1 MPGFIPYFPKK
12 LYDNQMALILSI
24 GWLPITIVAYSFHA
38 FAVILD
44 KFLLAQR
51 VQKPSTYVFWVGVF
65 GLGALIFAPID
76 FFVPAPSVI
85 TDAFVSGVAFTF
97 ALFFFYIAIQ
107 AGEASRVAPVVGAL
121 SPLFVFVLSRGIL
134 GETLSRN
141 ELIAFAILI
150 LGSVLIS
157 LTHKK
162 DGSGI
167 NNHDL
172 KNILWLVAASFLFGI
187 TYVYEKAVFNETSF
201 LNGFIWTRIGGFVG
215 VLPFLVLSRTRD
227 SIFDAPRL
235 AERTTV
241 WAFLVNKV
249 FGALGFLL
257 VSLAISIAP
266 SVSLVNAM
274 QGIEYALVFVT
285 ALLISKFRPS
295 FLEEEV
301 TLRIV
306 LEKTFAILLIGV
318 AFAILAFQ

>member
-1 MPGFIPYFPKK
+1 
-12 LYDNQMALILSI
+12 MALILSI
-24 GWLPITIVAYSFHA
+24 GWLPITVVAYSFHT

-65 GLGALIFAPID
+65 GLGALILAPFD
-76 FFVPAPSVI
+76 FFIPATSVI
-85 TDAFVSGVAFTF
+85 TNAFISGVAFTF

-121 SPLFVFVLSRGIL
+121 SPIFVFLLSRGIL
-134 GETLSRN
+134 GETLSRS
-141 ELIAFAILI
+141 EFVAFLV
-150 LGSVLIS
+150 LVVGSILIS

-162 DGSGI
+162 DGTRM

-172 KNILWLVAASFLFGI
+172 RNMLWLVAASFLFGI

-215 VLPFLVLSRTRD
+215 VLPFLVWSRSRE
-227 SIFDAPRL
+227 SIFEAPRM
-235 AERTTV
+235 AEWTTV
-241 WAFLVNKV
+241 GAFLVNKV

-257 VSLAISIAP
+257 VSFAISIAP

-274 QGIEYALVFVT
+274 QGVEYALIFLV
-285 ALLISKFRPS
+285 ALLVSKFRPA
-295 FLEEEV
+295 FLEEEI
-301 TLRIV
+301 TPLIV
-306 LEKTFAILLIGV
+306 LEKTFAILLIGSALAFL
-318 AFAILAFQ
+318 AFA

>member
-1 MPGFIPYFPKK
+1 
-12 LYDNQMALILSI
+12 MALILSI

-76 FFVPAPSVI
+76 FFVPASSVI
-85 TDAFVSGVAFTF
+85 TNAFISGIAFTF
-97 ALFFFYIAIQ
+97 ALFFFYIVIQ
-107 AGEASRVAPVVGAL
+107 AGEASRVAPVVGAF
-121 SPLFVFVLSRGIL
+121 SPIFVFLLSRGIL
-134 GETLSRN
+134 GETLSRG
-141 ELIAFAILI
+141 ELTAFIVLV

-167 NNHDL
+167 NNHDF
-172 KNILWLVAASFLFGI
+172 KNILWLVAASFLFGV

-215 VLPFLVLSRTRD
+215 ALPFLVWSRSRE
-227 SIFDAPRL
+227 SIFEAPRM
-235 AERTTV
+235 AEWTTV

-257 VSLAISIAP
+257 VSFAIFIAP

-274 QGIEYALVFVT
+274 QGVEYVLIFVAT
-285 ALLISKFRPS
+285 LLISRFRPA
-295 FLEEEV
+295 FLEEEI

-306 LEKTFAILLIGV
+306 FEKTFAILLIG
-318 AFAILAFQ
+318 AALAMLAFQ